1 MKIFVKLTPNAR
13 NAEVISDEID
23 LLGARILKVKVN
35 APPVDGMANEA
46 LIELL
51 GDYFAVKKTSIKLLR
66 GLTSRH
72 KIVEINN

>member
-13 NAEVISDEID
+13 SSEVISDEID
-23 LLGARILKVKVN
+23 LLGARILRVKVK
-35 APPVDGMANEA
+35 APPVDGMANQA

-51 GDYFAVKKTSIKLLR
+51 SDYFAVKKTSIKLLR

-72 KIVEINN
+72 KMVEVIN

>member
-66 GLTSRH
+66 VLTSRH
-72 KIVEINN
+72 KIGEINN

>member
-35 APPVDGMANEA
+35 APPADGMANEA

-66 GLTSRH
+66 GLTYRH